1 MTPRLMAG
9 QRPPIPAWLRRP
21 PLRKSA
27 RKADHV
33 VRRTLADGSV
43 KEYRYPAQKKR
54 KRIRGDTLGDMIDAW
69 QTSPEWN
76 ALAENTRAGYSV
88 YTRPLMPLKSV
99 NPARI
104 EKRELVALRNEIAT
118 YRGNGAATGFMR
130 ATSALFG
137 WAVENGWLKISPC
150 AGIKRLDGGHLPAW
164 TQDEAERAIAGLSEP
179 LRRAVILALYT
190 GQRRGDLIALPWSA
204 YDGRTIRLKQ
214 EKTGETLVIACH
226 PALKVALDAWRQK
239 SGLILR
245 NGKGNP
251 WRPANLSKQ
260 LQIALAKIDGFPAGR
275 NIHGLRKLA
284 AANLAQAGCTLHEI
298 AAITGHRSLGML
310 QLYTQSVDQERLAEA
325 AIARLVVAKAKR
337 PKTEREP
344 AE

>member
-1 MTPRLMAG
+1 M
-9 QRPPIPAWLRRP
+9 
-21 PLRKSA
+21 RKSA
-27 RKADHV
+27 RKADRV
-33 VRRTLADGSV
+33 VRRTLADGTV
-43 KEYRYPAQKKR
+43 KEYRYAAEKKR
-54 KRIRGDTLGDMIDAW
+54 KRARGDTLGDVVDAW
-69 QTSPEWN
+69 QTSPEWR
-76 ALAENTRAGYSV
+76 ALAENTRSGYTV
-88 YTRPLMPLKSV
+88 YTRPLIPLRGV
-99 NPARI
+99 QLARI
-104 EKRELVALRNEIAT
+104 ERRELIAIRNEIAT

-137 WAVENGWLKISPC
+137 WAVENGWLKLSPC

-164 TQDEAERAIAGLSEP
+164 TQEEAEQAIAELSEP

-214 EKTGETLVIACH
+214 EKTGEDLVIACH
-226 PALKVALDAWRQK
+226 PALKVALDTWRQPR
-239 SGLILR
+239 GLILR

-325 AIARLVVAKAKR
+325 AIARLAVAKPER
-337 PKTEREP
+337 PKTP
-344 AE
+344 LKAAE